1 MSNCYPTYRTVFDR
15 AMQRQHSD
23 CCLPEKHEPC
33 YPQKSDAPPKRENY
47 ATHAGDIYLESKLK
61 SGQPYLSGH
70 PAGLQARDV
79 YLLESK
85 KNILKSGQPYQSGH
99 PAGLQAGD
107 VYLLESKK
115 NILKSGLGNLSAV
128 RRYDPR
134 RPINDV
140 TGNCSV
146 M

>member
-47 ATHAGDIYLESKLK
+47 ASHAGDIYLESKLK
-61 SGQPYLSGH
+61 SGQPY
-70 PAGLQARDV
+70 Q
-79 YLLESK
+79 
-85 KNILKSGQPYQSGH
+85 SGQPYLSGH

-115 NILKSGLGNLSAV
+115 NRLKSGLGNLSTSRDRPDGGIDGLDGLRSGNLSAA

>member
-61 SGQPYLSGH
+61 SGQPYGQPYLSGH
-70 PAGLQARDV
+70 PAGLQAR
-79 YLLESK
+79 
-85 KNILKSGQPYQSGH
+85 
-99 PAGLQAGD
+99 D

>member
-47 ATHAGDIYLESKLK
+47 ASQAGDIYLKSKSKLK

-85 KNILKSGQPYQSGH
+85 KNKLKSGTSRDRPDGGID
-99 PAGLQAGD
+99 GLDGLRLQGRWDRYRPGGCGRHCGD
-107 VYLLESKK
+107 
-115 NILKSGLGNLSAV
+115 GFC
-128 RRYDPR
+128 
-134 RPINDV
+134 
-140 TGNCSV
+140 TV